1 MQDYGDIRQLIDRV
15 RSRWRALIALRALVR
30 GALSST
36 LVVGAALAAARWT
49 DGAPVALMVLAASAA
64 VLAAGALTWC
74 LAPLR
79 RVPADHK
86 VARYIEERAPSL
98 DDRLVT
104 AVDVA
109 QSPNAPAL
117 ADLMIADAGRRSAAI
132 DVDTIVSGDSLRRAG
147 FQAAAAALALGLV
160 LFASRGPARQAADAA
175 SLTLFPDRVGLDVT
189 PGNAKVKA
197 GSALAIQARLVG
209 NRAPIIAQVQIADG
223 DRWRVVEMTS
233 DAAGSFRLALPSV
246 TAPFTYR
253 VVAGAV
259 TSPTYEIAVA
269 MPPRVTRID
278 VHYVYPAGLRL
289 APRTETDGGDIYA
302 PAGTDVRVQVF
313 TDRPAASGQMMLGDG
328 KHIALAAD
336 APNAFSVSL
345 KLIDDNS
352 YRVALA
358 DRDGF
363 GNPGDTEYFIR
374 TLEDRPPDV
383 RVLKPATDRSVT
395 RLEEVD
401 IEAQAEDD
409 YGVDRLDL
417 VYSVKGGAEHVVPLT
432 IARASVLVN
441 GRHTLFLEDLGVAPG
456 DFVSYYVRARDLTRG
471 TRPNEARSD
480 IFFLEVK
487 PYEQE
492 FALAQSQGNMPGG
505 NQSGIDDLVA
515 AQKEVVVAT
524 WKLDRRARSV
534 KGTKSEQDIKAV
546 SRAEAE
552 LKTRVEQTSSAFRE
566 GTMRDPKKRP
576 QPQRGRGGP
585 TLPPLPPA
593 PPPTPE
599 LKAGETLPEEDQMTA
614 ASAAMALAVTSLDG
628 LKTGD
633 ALPPEMEALN
643 HLLKAQ
649 ADVKRRE
656 VQRQQ
661 SGSGSGGNRSNYDV
675 SSLFDKELQKAQ
687 QTNYE
692 TKASAAEPRGETA
705 QSALDAIKELAR
717 RQDELLKRQQEL
729 ARTRAQMSD
738 EELKRALEKL
748 TRDQSELRQKAEEL
762 AQKMASQGQK
772 RQEGQERQEGQ
783 KGQKGQQ
790 GQQGQQGQA
799 GQAGQAGESGQSGQS
814 GESKRMRDVSE
825 EMRNAASEL
834 RRQDPG
840 QASAR
845 GSRALEKLRE
855 LQQQLE
861 SARPDERRR
870 ALGEMQLEARQL
882 ADAQRRIASE
892 LAKTAQGDAGKDA
905 VRKLAGE
912 QGRLAERAQQ
922 LQDALTQ
929 QAQRAEGGKKGAQS
943 AAGDVAKDIERQRLS
958 ERMRQTADAMRAAT
972 EDPKG
977 GRGNTASRSTDDPR
991 TQASSQQEL
1000 ARALEKAA
1008 DTLASASGSQDGDSQ
1023 KLSEQRAR
1031 AQELR
1036 ERLKDTSRA
1045 LEQMAQQG
1053 AGQAGRAEEAGRGGQ
1068 AGKAGEAGQA
1078 GKAGKAG
1085 QVGQAG
1091 PSGSSAQKSPGDT
1104 GKAGQGQA
1112 GGGGGSGTDLDKL
1125 REQYQRQLQET
1136 KDLADQMRREDPSF
1150 ARGGGGG
1157 FTFDAPSS
1165 VGLSAPG
1172 TEAFKQDFAKW
1183 EEMRRQA
1190 TQVLDHVEASLSK
1203 KLQAKQAH
1211 DRLAAGAD
1219 DKAPPGYQKQVDDYF
1234 KAIASKKKP

>member
-1 MQDYGDIRQLIDRV
+1 
-15 RSRWRALIALRALVR
+15 
-30 GALSST
+30 
-36 LVVGAALAAARWT
+36 
-49 DGAPVALMVLAASAA
+49 
-64 VLAAGALTWC
+64 
-74 LAPLR
+74 
-79 RVPADHK
+79 
-86 VARYIEERAPSL
+86 
-98 DDRLVT
+98 
-104 AVDVA
+104 
-109 QSPNAPAL
+109 
-117 ADLMIADAGRRSAAI
+117 
-132 DVDTIVSGDSLRRAG
+132 
-147 FQAAAAALALGLV
+147 
-160 LFASRGPARQAADAA
+160 
-175 SLTLFPDRVGLDVT
+175 
-189 PGNAKVKA
+189 
-197 GSALAIQARLVG
+197 
-209 NRAPIIAQVQIADG
+209 
-223 DRWRVVEMTS
+223 
-233 DAAGSFRLALPSV
+233 
-246 TAPFTYR
+246 
-253 VVAGAV
+253 
-259 TSPTYEIAVA
+259 
-269 MPPRVTRID
+269 
-278 VHYVYPAGLRL
+278 
-289 APRTETDGGDIYA
+289 
-302 PAGTDVRVQVF
+302 
-313 TDRPAASGQMMLGDG
+313 
-328 KHIALAAD
+328 
-336 APNAFSVSL
+336 
-345 KLIDDNS
+345 
-352 YRVALA
+352 
-358 DRDGF
+358 
-363 GNPGDTEYFIR
+363 
-374 TLEDRPPDV
+374 
-383 RVLKPATDRSVT
+383 
-395 RLEEVD
+395 
-401 IEAQAEDD
+401 
-409 YGVDRLDL
+409 
-417 VYSVKGGAEHVVPLT
+417 
-432 IARASVLVN
+432 
-441 GRHTLFLEDLGVAPG
+441 
-456 DFVSYYVRARDLTRG
+456 
-471 TRPNEARSD
+471 
-480 IFFLEVK
+480 
-487 PYEQE
+487 
-492 FALAQSQGNMPGG
+492 
-505 NQSGIDDLVA
+505 
-515 AQKEVVVAT
+515 
-524 WKLDRRARSV
+524 
-534 KGTKSEQDIKAV
+534 
-546 SRAEAE
+546 
-552 LKTRVEQTSSAFRE
+552 
-566 GTMRDPKKRP
+566 
-576 QPQRGRGGP
+576 
-585 TLPPLPPA
+585 
-593 PPPTPE
+593 
-599 LKAGETLPEEDQMTA
+599 
-614 ASAAMALAVTSLDG
+614 
-628 LKTGD
+628 
-633 ALPPEMEALN
+633 
-643 HLLKAQ
+643 
-649 ADVKRRE
+649 
-656 VQRQQ
+656 
-661 SGSGSGGNRSNYDV
+661 
-675 SSLFDKELQKAQ
+675 
-687 QTNYE
+687 
-692 TKASAAEPRGETA
+692 
-705 QSALDAIKELAR
+705 
-717 RQDELLKRQQEL
+717 
-729 ARTRAQMSD
+729 
-738 EELKRALEKL
+738 
-748 TRDQSELRQKAEEL
+748 
-762 AQKMASQGQK
+762 
-772 RQEGQERQEGQ
+772 
-783 KGQKGQQ
+783 
-790 GQQGQQGQA
+790 
-799 GQAGQAGESGQSGQS
+799 
-814 GESKRMRDVSE
+814 MRDVSE